1 VIIKALSRQKKK
13 FKSQKDVTIGSQ
25 QRLLNECFLKAH
37 YVQSNVMIIMVV
49 TGTTLDTIDVRSIK
63 QQ

>member
-1 VIIKALSRQKKK
+1 
-13 FKSQKDVTIGSQ
+13 
-25 QRLLNECFLKAH
+25 
-37 YVQSNVMIIMVV
+37 MIIMVV